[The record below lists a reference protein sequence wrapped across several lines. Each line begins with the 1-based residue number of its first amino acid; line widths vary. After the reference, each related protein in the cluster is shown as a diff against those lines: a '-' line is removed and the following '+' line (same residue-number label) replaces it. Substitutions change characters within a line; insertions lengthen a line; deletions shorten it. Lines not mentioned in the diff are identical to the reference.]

1 MASSTALKLIM
12 HLRLRFKIILPEI
25 IIIEEVVQLLC
36 QLCLYHYQIT
46 LYTSTHKSIIL
57 SSAKGVLQRAY
68 GKVKTAQIL
77 RKP

>member
-1 MASSTALKLIM
+1 MASSTPLKLTM

-36 QLCLYHYQIT
+36 QFCLYHYQIT
-46 LYTSTHKSIIL
+46 LYASTHKSIFL
-57 SSAKGVLQRAY
+57 SLVKRVLQRAY